1 MCAVRVVPCVLQEVS
16 IFRVSFSYSLSSS
29 VVKPPL
35 YINDESVNRRLVVMG
50 SGTTIRKVAP
60 KRQRTK
66 RRRKKGKEPARFR
79 ASVSILRKSKIMT
92 LPNVH
97 MHGPQRCF
105 LLWSTG
111 RLLLTRNPIEL
122 IGSMSHPDRLLNG
135 QK

>member
-1 MCAVRVVPCVLQEVS
+1 VLQEVS

-29 VVKPPL
+29 VVEPPL

-66 RRRKKGKEPARFR
+66 RRRKKEKSLLGSEQVFPFCARE
-79 ASVSILRKSKIMT
+79 IMT

-122 IGSMSHPDRLLNG
+122 IG
-135 QK
+135 